1 MKVLNLTSIRNTRKL
16 KFLLAI
22 FYFLRSVILRGLVNT
37 LRLGVLEVKHE
48 RKFGI
53 RTADIRPSSDPRYYH
68 YQGAA
73 YHVSLRIF
81 RDLAPGRE
89 HFHFID
95 IGCGKGRAL
104 IVAEHCGFRRLTGIE
119 LFPELLQEAARNVE
133 NFPMRRD
140 ASVITLLQAN
150 ALDFE
155 YPDEP
160 AVYFLFNPFNGEVLR
175 QVLLRIVQ
183 STRAE
188 TYFVY
193 MNPKFATVFAELGI
207 KKQRVYKTR
216 FYTEAI
222 VFHLDKVV

>member
-1 MKVLNLTSIRNTRKL
+1 M

-22 FYFLRSVILRGLVNT
+22 FYFLRSVILRGFVNT

-48 RKFGI
+48 KKFGI
-53 RTADIRPSSDPRYYH
+53 RTASIQPSSDPQYYH

-73 YHVSLRIF
+73 YDISLRIF
-81 RDLAPGRE
+81 RDLVAGRE

-104 IVAEHCGFRRLTGIE
+104 IVAEHCGFSRLTGIE
-119 LFPELLQEAARNVE
+119 LYPELLKEAAKNVE
-133 NFPMRRD
+133 NFPMRRTG
-140 ASVITLLQAN
+140 SVITLLQAN

-160 AVYFLFNPFNGEVLR
+160 AVYFLFNPFNSDVLR

-183 STRAE
+183 ATRSE

-193 MNPKFATVFAELGI
+193 MNPKFAAVFAELGI
-207 KKQRVYKTR
+207 KKHQVYKTR

-222 VFHLDKVV
+222 VYHLEKTN